1 MFKSNYTHVV
11 CFNMTMEHEVI
22 KAYLESSNEN
32 LNNLYGQIN
41 KKFRDQKMLLHD
53 CKLDLEDVFNRI
65 EYQKSSIAEYN
76 EENDW
81 LKDEIEIY
89 KVTVKKLITTKNRQE
104 PKVKILKKEAEELRV
119 KYENLEFKDKVL

>member
-1 MFKSNYTHVV
+1 
-11 CFNMTMEHEVI
+11 MEYENI
-22 KAYLESSNEN
+22 KADLESSNDY

-41 KKFRDQKMLLHD
+41 TKCRDQEMLLHD
-53 CKLDLEDVFNRI
+53 CNLDLEDVFNRI
-65 EYQKSSIAEYN
+65 EYQKSAIAKYN